1 MSKSET
7 LIKIIKFLLGILM
20 LSFII
25 SPEILLSDERE
36 GSGET
41 FLCRGQ
47 GAWISPRD
55 RMGNVIIFIF
65 KSNDTY
71 CAVETS
77 DSLNKSCGLY
87 EVYSRENENG
97 EKQYYLRLTD
107 RTGRILKMSLEVMD
121 EYTIVINGRQLRRK
135 E

>member
-1 MSKSET
+1 VSKSET
-7 LIKIIKFLLGILM
+7 LINIIKLFSGILM

-47 GAWISPRD
+47 GAWVSPRD
-55 RMGNVIIFIF
+55 RRGNVTIFIF

-71 CAVETS
+71 CAGESS
-77 DSLNKSCGLY
+77 DSLNQSCGRY
-87 EVYSRENENG
+87 EVYSRENEKG

-107 RTGRILKMSLEVMD
+107 RTGRILKMSLEVID
-121 EYTIVINGRQLRRK
+121 EYTIVINGRQVRRR

>member
-1 MSKSET
+1 
-7 LIKIIKFLLGILM
+7 M

-36 GSGET
+36 GSSET
-41 FLCRGQ
+41 FLCRDK
-47 GAWISPRD
+47 GAWLSSRD
-55 RMGNVIIFIF
+55 QRGNVLIFIF

-71 CAVETS
+71 CGGESA
-77 DSLNKSCGLY
+77 DSLSRSCGRY
-87 EVYSRENENG
+87 QVYSRENEKG
-97 EKQYYLRLTD
+97 EKRYYLKLTEQ
-107 RTGRILKMSLEVMD
+107 TGRVLKMSLEVVD